1 MVCGPMWCGGGG
13 GKVVAGKR
21 WGAARAQR
29 IGTYHVCNM
38 VYGKYGF
45 RVAGSESKAGAPRPV
60 LSPAYP
66 VVPAS
71 KPAEPESPTG
81 TVAVRHPPHVSGAN
95 PNLDAP
101 VPTDERSAGDVTLVR
116 PRVRSVLDVSL
127 ARALWDERAV
137 PASALW
143 DVVAIPT
150 NALWDVVIPL
160 DVVCQHMVSIN
171 GMATRRMAIIMV
183 NKAEAGI

>member
-1 MVCGPMWCGGGG
+1 M
-13 GKVVAGKR
+13 
-21 WGAARAQR
+21 
-29 IGTYHVCNM
+29 
-38 VYGKYGF
+38 
-45 RVAGSESKAGAPRPV
+45 
-60 LSPAYP
+60 
-66 VVPAS
+66 
-71 KPAEPESPTG
+71 
-81 TVAVRHPPHVSGAN
+81 
-95 PNLDAP
+95 DAP

-160 DVVCQHMVSIN
+160 DVVCQHMVGIN

-183 NKAEAGI
+183 NKAEAGK